1 MYALYYNAREIDRPV
16 AEFFH
21 PIDFFGDPRLALH
34 SDLSDLC
41 RKGLKD
47 EPTRLCMDY

>member
-21 PIDFFGDPRLALH
+21 PNFFFGDPCLALL

-41 RKGLKD
+41 HEGSKD
-47 EPTRLCMDY
+47 EPTRLCIN